1 MSRIQKAKSIFIITL
16 IGLTIL
22 ALALSCEH
30 HGPVEF
36 GQLEP
41 TIRSIQSNIFNLNC
55 ALSSCHI
62 GPNPAS
68 GLNLSEGNAFGNIV
82 GVPSQEVPSLQRVK
96 PNSPDSSYLVWKIEG
111 RQGIQGERMPRTGT
125 YLSQEQIDVIR
136 QWIANGALPE
146 TNAPVVSDI
155 PDQTIEIG
163 QSFNSFDLDD
173 FVTDADHPDSL
184 IDWQISRSA
193 TADSVFSISVDAAN
207 VVTIDVI
214 DTTFIGSETFTFM
227 ATDPDGLSDSDTARF
242 TVRLPIVTFS
252 QIQQNIFNQKCA
264 VPGCHIGPSNQL
276 PGSMDLREG
285 NAYGNIVNMPSEEI
299 PSLLRVNPGQPDSSY
314 IVWKVEGRPGI
325 QGQRMPRGG
334 PPLSQDEINAIRN
347 WIQAGAPFN
356 KKILDFPPDSKSSG
370 GSKIVEK

>member
-1 MSRIQKAKSIFIITL
+1 MSRIQRTKSIFIITL
-16 IGLTIL
+16 TSLAIL

-41 TIRSIQSNIFNLNC
+41 TIQSIQSNIFNQNC

-62 GPNPAS
+62 GSNPAS
-68 GLNLSEGNAFGNIV
+68 GLNLSEGNAYANIV
-82 GVPSQEVPSLQRVK
+82 GVPSREVPSLQRVK
-96 PNSPDSSYLVWKIEG
+96 PFSPDSSYLVWKIEG
-111 RQGIQGERMPRTGT
+111 RQGIQGERMPRGRTP
-125 YLSQEQIDVIR
+125 LSQEQIDVIR

-155 PDQTIEIG
+155 PDQTIEVG
-163 QSFNSFDLDD
+163 QSFNTFDLDG
-173 FVTDADHPDSL
+173 FVTDADYPDSV
-184 IDWQISRSA
+184 IVWQITKSD
-193 TADSVFSISVDAAN
+193 TADSVFSISIDANN
-207 VVTIDVI
+207 VVTINVT
-214 DTTFIGSETFTFM
+214 DTTFIGSETFTFT

-252 QIQQNIFNQKCA
+252 QIQQNIFTPKCA

-276 PGSMDLREG
+276 PGSMDLQEG
-285 NAYGNIVNMPSEEI
+285 NAYGNIVDVPSEEI

-314 IVWKVEGRPGI
+314 IVWKIEGRSGI
-325 QGQRMPRGG
+325 VGQRMPRGG

-347 WIQAGAPFN
+347 WIQEGAMFN
-356 KKILDFPPDSKSSG
+356 KKTQSFSK
-370 GSKIVEK
+370 K